1 MRKILIAVLC
11 AAAAASQA
19 LAQSACSA
27 PDGALLEVDNY
38 AALTKKLSTIDQKA
52 FVKDEWETEREFA
65 ARVEPIV
72 EKVRSSLDL
81 GRYYTLK
88 STGKPAT
95 TYDIE
100 RGVLKVDFESVLSY
114 VSRNSVSD
122 YQSKVMFDISYTK
135 LKERLWPYKS
145 EAVSHQIVDVKPEKQ
160 KEVFFSANA
169 LAVETWEYW
178 LPPRSRQDQERCTDD
193 YPALVLGSECR
204 PSDFPMELPLE
215 RERARKIKD
224 KLQVA
229 FVFKP
234 RPPFYEK
241 ALDHFVYAEP
251 PYPMNV
257 ETLRHNVY
265 GAVYCAVLLDDEG
278 RKMATLYTGY
288 RPASEEQ
295 QRAEAAARA
304 EKEKAEAAARAAEK
318 AEAAARSEKKK
329 AEAAVRHKAAIAK
342 LQTALIDRGY
352 EPGTTDGEI
361 REATVLALESFSSAS
376 GYSLVGVDLA
386 DVVPG
391 RINALTSAVRDTPIP
406 DPKRGQ
412 VFNDCA
418 VCPSMVVVPAGS
430 FTMGS
435 TKSEDGWAWGPRRE
449 VTIGSDFAVGR
460 YEVTWA
466 EWNACVADR
475 GCEDFVFTKQEEVEL
490 RSAVADKGTLPVRK
504 RSWEDAQAY
513 VSWLSRKTGKT
524 YRLLSEAEWEYS
536 ARAGTTTPFSFGST
550 ISAGQANYNSRATT
564 PVGSFPA
571 NAFGLYDM
579 HGNVKE
585 WTQDCWSKNYRG
597 APKDGSARTSGVVDC
612 QWRVVRGGSYGSP
625 PEDIRSSARWLPRSN
640 ESTGFRVARTLGA
653 D

>member
-19 LAQSACSA
+19 LAQTACVAADDGPIQLESA
-27 PDGALLEVDNY
+27 EVIVGKLGN
-38 AALTKKLSTIDQKA
+38 LTKIKRGT
-52 FVKDEWETEREFA
+52 FETEDEFQE
-65 ARVEPIV
+65 RVSQSALSLNLDRHIV
-72 EKVRSSLDL
+72 V
-81 GRYYTLK
+81 GPVNVYTVK
-88 STGKPAT
+88 
-95 TYDIE
+95 Y
-100 RGVLKVDFESVLSY
+100 DFEREMLLIPGSY
-114 VSRNSVSD
+114 VSYETGFVEGFEVGSKVVDLGSYQGQNAYGAKTTVTRNSVYNYSLRGAD
-122 YQSKVMFDISYTK
+122 EPKKDGKDGERWVDLVELVEPKWEGGAMGTVQYIGIPMDRDRARGLENKTK
-135 LKERLWPYKS
+135 IAFVYKPTEPFYSLRPILTTSATVANPS
-145 EAVSHQIVDVKPEKQ
+145 ELSSFSQTLFGDV
-160 KEVFFSANA
+160 F
-169 LAVETWEYW
+169 
-178 LPPRSRQDQERCTDD
+178 C
-193 YPALVLGSECR
+193 ALVLDDKGKKLATILRSGT
-204 PSDFPMELPLE
+204 PL
-215 RERARKIKD
+215 
-224 KLQVA
+224 
-229 FVFKP
+229 
-234 RPPFYEK
+234 
-241 ALDHFVYAEP
+241 
-251 PYPMNV
+251 
-257 ETLRHNVY
+257 T
-265 GAVYCAVLLDDEG
+265 
-278 RKMATLYTGY
+278 
-288 RPASEEQ
+288 
-295 QRAEAAARA
+295 AEAEMAASR
-304 EKEKAEAAARAAEK
+304 KA
-318 AEAAARSEKKK
+318 
-329 AEAAVRHKAAIAK
+329 VIAS

-352 EPGTTDGEI
+352 EPGTTDGVIIES
-361 REATVLALESFSSAS
+361 TLLALESFSSAS
-376 GYSLVGVDLA
+376 GFSLPGVDLA
-386 DVVPG
+386 DADTG
-391 RINALTSAVRDTPIP
+391 LINALTSAVRDTPIP
-406 DPKRGQ
+406 DPKTGQ
-412 VFNDCA
+412 AFIDCA
-418 VCPSMVVVPAGS
+418 VCPSMMVVPAGS

-449 VTIGSDFAVGR
+449 VTIGLDFAVGR

-513 VSWLSRKTGKT
+513 VSWLTRKTGKT

-612 QWRVVRGGSYGSP
+612 QWRVVRGGSYGSL
-625 PEDIRSSARWLPRSN
+625 PEDIRSSARWLPLYN